1 MCLAFCLFKLNTVLK
16 KNNNLASALSGM
28 IGIISA
34 AGLTPIEVKIHP
46 LLSIKASSCKS
57 KAAVS
62 EFSAEISI

>member
-1 MCLAFCLFKLNTVLK
+1 MAV
-16 KNNNLASALSGM
+16 
-28 IGIISA
+28 GIISA

-62 EFSAEISI
+62 EFSTEITI